1 VSEEPTAAAGPT
13 GGGRGGATLSRPAIL
28 LSATVTAFVA
38 FVVGFALAV
47 GGGDGDGGES
57 VTAAPTTE
65 TAEVPDATTS
75 TRAAPTTSPPT
86 TAAPTTTATSTPP
99 TSPSTSPPVAAPPPP
114 PPVTAAPAQLSLRYP
129 SDASNRVV
137 MNRGGTA
144 VLSLTNIG
152 GSISQWLVQTSGA
165 VSVNGV
171 ASGTLAP
178 GATVQVL
185 LVADTDVPPV
195 APQGNLIVSGG
206 AGGSVDVGVLIL

>member
-1 VSEEPTAAAGPT
+1 VSDEPTAAAGST
-13 GGGRGGATLSRPAIL
+13 GGGRATLSRPAIL

-38 FVVGFALAV
+38 FVVGFGLAV
-47 GGGDGDGGES
+47 GGGDGDGGDS
-57 VTAAPTTE
+57 VAAAPTTA
-65 TAEVPDATTS
+65 TVAAPDATTS
-75 TRAAPTTSPPT
+75 SSAPVPTSPTT
-86 TAAPTTTATSTPP
+86 TAVPTTTATSPP
-99 TSPSTSPPVAAPPPP
+99 TLPATTATTAGPPPP
-114 PPVTAAPAQLSLRYP
+114 PPVTASPAQLSLRYP

-152 GSISQWLVQTSGA
+152 GSLSQWLVQTSGA
-165 VSVNGV
+165 VSVNG
-171 ASGTLAP
+171 ASSGTLAP